1 MSESGPAVPL
11 VDLGWQ
17 RDQIAEDVDNGF
29 ADVLA
34 KTAFVGGPHVAQFE
48 RDFAAY
54 SGVRHCAGVANGTDA
69 LELALRAAGVGPG
82 DECILPANTFIAT
95 AEAVDRA
102 GATPVL
108 VDMDPATFLIDSDAA
123 VAAIGE
129 RTAAVLPVHLYG
141 RLTDTAAIRKA
152 AESYGAIV
160 LEDAAQSQGASLDG
174 SKAGTL
180 GDIAATSFYP
190 GKNLGAYGDAGAVLT
205 DSDELAEKVRLL
217 RAHGERT
224 RYQHEVVGYNSRLDT
239 LQAVVLSA
247 KLKRLDEWNRMR
259 QQAAA
264 RYEELL
270 ADADGVVTPGVAG
283 AEHVWHLYVVR
294 VANRDAVL
302 EKLRA
307 DGIGAAIHYPVPV
320 HLTAAFAP
328 LGYGPGS
335 FPQAERAA
343 EEILTLPMFPGI
355 TEEQQAAVA
364 ASLRRHA
371 A

>member
-1 MSESGPAVPL
+1 MVPL

-17 RDQIAEDVDNGF
+17 RDQIAEEVDRGF
-29 ADVLA
+29 AEVLA
-34 KTAFVGGPHVAQFE
+34 KTAFVGGPQVAEFE
-48 RDFAAY
+48 QEYAAY
-54 SGVRHCAGVANGTDA
+54 SGVQHCAGVANGTDA

-82 DECILPANTFIAT
+82 DECVLPANTFVAT
-95 AEAVDRA
+95 AEAVHRA

-123 VAAIGE
+123 VAAISE

-141 RLTDTAAIRKA
+141 RLADTAAIRKA
-152 AESYGAIV
+152 AEAHGAIV

-174 SKAGTL
+174 LKAGRL

-205 DSDELAEKVRLL
+205 DSDDLAEKVRLL
-217 RAHGERT
+217 RAHGERY
-224 RYQHEVVGYNSRLDT
+224 RYQHEVVGYNSRLDS

-247 KLKRLDEWNRMR
+247 KLKRLDQWNRLR
-259 QQAAA
+259 QAAAA
-264 RYEELL
+264 RYEQLL
-270 ADADGVVTPGVAG
+270 ADAEGVTTPGAAG
-283 AEHVWHLYVVR
+283 PEHVWHLYVVR
-294 VANRDAVL
+294 VANRDGVL

-320 HLTAAFAP
+320 HLTGAFAH

-343 EEILTLPMFPGI
+343 TEILTLPLFPGI
-355 TEEQQAAVA
+355 TEEQQRVVAEALKKYAA
-364 ASLRRHA
+364 
-371 A
+371 

>member
-1 MSESGPAVPL
+1 MTGSRPAVPL

-17 RDQIAEDVDNGF
+17 HDQIAEEVDRGF
-29 ADVLA
+29 TEVLA
-34 KTAFVGGPHVAQFE
+34 TTAFIGGPQVAQFE
-48 RDFAAY
+48 QEYAAY
-54 SGVRHCAGVANGTDA
+54 SGVRHCVGVANGTDA

-82 DECILPANTFIAT
+82 DECVLPANTFIAT
-95 AEAVDRA
+95 AEAVHRA

-108 VDMDPATFLIDSDAA
+108 VDMDAATFLIDSDAA

-141 RLTDTAAIRKA
+141 RLTDTAVIRKA
-152 AESYGAIV
+152 ADAYGAIV
-160 LEDAAQSQGASLDG
+160 LEDAAQSQGASLAG
-174 SKAGTL
+174 SRAGQL

-217 RAHGERT
+217 RAHGERV
-224 RYQHEVVGYNSRLDT
+224 RYQHEVIGFNSRLDT

-247 KLKRLDEWNRMR
+247 KLARLDAWNALRR
-259 QQAAA
+259 QAAA

-270 ADADGVVTPGVAG
+270 ADVPGVTTPGLAG
-283 AEHVWHLYVVR
+283 PEHVWHLYVVR
-294 VANRDAVL
+294 LANRDAVL
-302 EKLRA
+302 AKLRA

-320 HLTAAFAP
+320 HLTAAFAH

-335 FPQAERAA
+335 FPAAERAA
-343 EEILTLPMFPGI
+343 AEILTLPMFPGI
-355 TEEQQAAVA
+355 TEEQQFAVA
-364 ASLRRHA
+364 ESLRKHTA
-371 A
+371 